1 LGLHIG
7 YKNTTTM
14 KKLKQAFKILKF
26 EENMKNK
33 NTEYINKYL
42 RLTSVGEFGKKN
54 EMDFRN

>member
-1 LGLHIG
+1 
-7 YKNTTTM
+7 M